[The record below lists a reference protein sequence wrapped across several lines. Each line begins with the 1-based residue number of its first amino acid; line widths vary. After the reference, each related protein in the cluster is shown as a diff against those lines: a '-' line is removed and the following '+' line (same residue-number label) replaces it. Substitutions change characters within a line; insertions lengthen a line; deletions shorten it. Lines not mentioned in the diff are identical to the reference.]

1 MFISPE
7 SSLCCKLTMCSL
19 WLLVSWAAWPQADQH
34 HMTTDEDV
42 QYQRELRG
50 KSFMAG
56 VSPWFYTS
64 MLSPSPVS
72 FRSQYSRNVQGCHNG
87 KRTGSPQA
95 RSSGMTGGCTCS
107 SFGRNSSR
115 SSLVGAP
122 RRSIERIAVADWSTY
137 TPTGNDYGESSYI
150 YDPVRPGQIVPGAEH
165 YVHDLCPHIAFR
177 TILPHFIAAY
187 KAGSTQIGMPQEDC
201 AIAWYR
207 TTPAA
212 CGHDGGETRLSFS
225 LGESS
230 LFRVLTMYFSLL
242 V

>member
-1 MFISPE
+1 M
-7 SSLCCKLTMCSL
+7 SL
-19 WLLVSWAAWPQADQH
+19 WVLVSWAAWPQADQH
-34 HMTTDEDV
+34 HMSTDEDV
-42 QYQRELRG
+42 QYQRALRG

-64 MLSPSPVS
+64 MVTLLYFSMD
-72 FRSQYSRNVQGCHNG
+72 SRLIVIQDCRNG
-87 KRTGSPQA
+87 KRTGCRQA
-95 RSSGMTGGCTCS
+95 RSSGTTDGYTCL

-115 SSLVGAP
+115 SSRVGAF
-122 RRSIERIAVADWSTY
+122 SLSSQDAAADESSY
-137 TPTGNDYGESSYI
+137 TPIGNDYGESSYI

-165 YVHDLCPHIAFR
+165 YVHDLCPHTAFR

-212 CGHDGGETRLSFS
+212 CGHDGGESRF
-225 LGESS
+225 
-230 LFRVLTMYFSLL
+230 
-242 V
+242 